1 MRHSAC
7 IGRIGAL
14 AFALGVGIGL
24 GASPAIAAADD
35 TGAASSSATS
45 ERSPAKPQRPAR
57 ESADTDTKTDT
68 PDRDAS
74 DDADDAAA
82 DKNDR
87 AAAADE
93 DPKRGKHTRAND
105 DDALDADVET
115 DVDTDVDT
123 DTAATSDATDSV
135 VTPAPAQAAPT
146 EAPEDTPA
154 PPADAVVDLP
164 APEPVEAPAPAP
176 KAVTLSSILSSLLAP
191 PSTPNTPAE
200 SPLWLVAAAALRR
213 HVDPVTTYSATTQA
227 TTSAQLTG
235 AQTDAIL
242 RLGEILLGEPPT
254 ALATTDTRAYL
265 AHNAGKSITV
275 IDTLTGTVVR
285 TISLRT
291 APTSLAVAPD
301 GGRLYISNSAAGTVS
316 VLDTATDTV
325 IRTIRVGKAPTA
337 IAVNANGTRVYV
349 VNSDDGTVS
358 KISTLTNSVVGK
370 VYGVSEGVSEIAV
383 SPDGSTVYTLS
394 STTGVITQFTSTA
407 LVATVI
413 DSVSTGSAGITFSAD
428 GSRVFV
434 ADLAGSVKIFDATSR
449 RLVDSITVSAGD
461 PFDIAVSPDGTTLF
475 VARSDDGKL
484 SVFDIATK
492 TEVKSVI
499 ANPYE
504 VDGPPL
510 ISVSPD
516 GTQLYWTEFGG
527 NRLHVIALVAPNAAP
542 VAQTPVVNAPNASGD
557 VTGSV
562 IVTDPEGNSLTYE
575 VSTPDRGTVTV
586 TRGTGGQF
594 VFTYKATPAARHA
607 AAAVGASA
615 ELKQDTFTITFTD
628 GRRGVV
634 SVPITVQIAPAN
646 AAPTATV
653 RSSVSWLSAKVFGT
667 ITAKDADKDT
677 LTYVA
682 SPTAKGGS
690 VTIGAD
696 GKFTYVP
703 TAAARHAAAKAGA
716 TAADKQDTF
725 DVTISDGH
733 GGLTTLTVTVKVKP
747 GNAAPK
753 ARVITNASWFSP
765 TVSGRVIARD
775 GDKDGLTYTASS
787 TAKNGVIV
795 IDSRGRFTYTPD
807 QAARH
812 AAAAKGA
819 TAADK
824 KDTFDIVVDDGHG
837 GVTTV
842 AVTVRIR
849 PANAAPTGGSAAGV
863 YTNPNTGLTRGTITA
878 VDADG
883 DTFTYRVTSST
894 GKGVVTVGEDGSFVY
909 VPTDAARRAAANPFA
924 PSWTKTDR
932 FRVTVDDGHGGTTS
946 VTVRVDIAPTGHV
959 NQGPTN
965 GDYTVAEPNPV
976 NGKVTGTASATDP
989 ERDEIYFLGSGPTTK
1004 GGTVVVER
1012 DGQFV
1017 YTPTDAARQRA
1028 AAPDATDEDKADAFV
1043 VTVLDQYQETLTI
1056 TVRVSILPWAGQIA
1070 GRIV

>member
-24 GASPAIAAADD
+24 GATPAVASADD

-57 ESADTDTKTDT
+57 ESADTDTNT
-68 PDRDAS
+68 PDRDAG
-74 DDADDAAA
+74 DDTDDKPA
-82 DKNDR
+82 K
-87 AAAADE
+87 ADE
-93 DPKRGKHTRAND
+93 GSTRAKPIRVRD
-105 DDALDADVET
+105 DDAPEDAEAVTVTVTVTEADDEPT
-115 DVDTDVDT
+115 PE
-123 DTAATSDATDSV
+123 ATESV
-135 VTPAPAQAAPT
+135 VTPAPVGAAPT
-146 EAPEDTPA
+146 EAADHTPA
-154 PPADAVVDLP
+154 PPTDAVVDLP
-164 APEPVEAPAPAP
+164 APEPFEVEAPAA
-176 KAVTLSSILSSLLAP
+176 KSVTLSSVLASLLAP
-191 PSTPNTPAE
+191 KTPAAPAE
-200 SPLWLVAAAALRR
+200 SPLWLVVAAGLRR
-213 HVDPVTTYSATTQA
+213 QADAANTYQATTYSATA
-227 TTSAQLTG
+227 YSAQPTS

-265 AHNAGKSITV
+265 AHNAGRSITV

-291 APTSLAVAPD
+291 APTSLAVAPN

-325 IRTIRVGKAPTA
+325 LRTIRVGQAPTA

-370 VYGVSEGVSEIAV
+370 VYGVAEGVSEIAV
-383 SPDGSTVYTLS
+383 GPDGSTVYTLS

-407 LVATVI
+407 LVATVV
-413 DSVSTGSAGITFSAD
+413 DSVAPGSAGITFSAD

-434 ADLAGSVKIFDATSR
+434 ADLAGSVKIFDAKSR
-449 RLVDSITVSAGD
+449 QLVDSITVSAGD
-461 PFDIAVSPDGTTLF
+461 PYDIAVSPDGTALF

-484 SVFDIATK
+484 SVYDIATK

-499 ANPYE
+499 ANPYQ

-557 VTGSV
+557 VTGSL
-562 IVTDPEGNSLTYE
+562 IVTDPEGSSLTYE
-575 VSTPDRGTVTV
+575 VNTSDRGTVTV

-607 AAAVGASA
+607 AAAVGATA
-615 ELKQDTFTITFTD
+615 ADKQDTFTITFTD

-682 SPTAKGGS
+682 SPTAKGGT
-690 VTIGAD
+690 VTID
-696 GKFTYVP
+696 KNGKFTYVP
-703 TAAARHAAAKAGA
+703 TAAARHTAAKADA

-753 ARVITNASWFSP
+753 ARVVTNASWFSP

-787 TAKNGVIV
+787 TAKNGVVV

-807 QAARH
+807 QAAQH

-824 KDTFDIVVDDGHG
+824 KDTFDIVIDDGHG

-842 AVTVRIR
+842 AVTVRIK
-849 PANAAPTGGSAAGV
+849 PANAAPTGGSATEV
-863 YTNPNTGLTRGTITA
+863 HTNPNTGLTRGTVTA

-883 DTFTYRVTSST
+883 DTFTYRIGSSA
-894 GKGVVTVGEDGSFVY
+894 GKGVVTVAEDGSFVY
-909 VPTDAARRAAANPFA
+909 VPTDAARRAAASPFA
-924 PSWTKTDR
+924 SSWTKTDR

-946 VTVRVDIAPTGHV
+946 VTVRVDIAPAGHV

-965 GDYTVAEPNPV
+965 GNYTVGEPNPV

-989 ERDEIYFLGSGPTTK
+989 ERDEIYFLGSGPTAK

-1028 AAPDATDEDKADAFV
+1028 AAPDATDEDKADTFV

-1056 TVRVSILPWAGQIA
+1056 TVRVSILPWAGQTA